1 MDYSNKKII
10 LVDDNNMML
19 KIAARQLEKY
29 NFGVIDMKTNA
40 SDTIEAVTNNNYD
53 LIIAD
58 DMMPEMSGTEMMK
71 KLKNNTDFKIP
82 IIVLTGNTE
91 IPNAKEHYLNEGF
104 DDFLGKPI
112 NSQEMDRVLVKFLS

>member
-91 IPNAKEHYLNEGF
+91 IPNAKEHYLSEGF